1 MMLYYL
7 VMGSTERPETKE
19 MNMTLEQVLAEMA
32 KGSTSI
38 ARAKELMGENLT
50 AEAETEIR
58 KAQDQIMRGVFNHQA
73 TMRRVMARG
82 F

>member
-19 MNMTLEQVLAEMA
+19 IKMTLEQVLAEMA

-38 ARAKELMGENLT
+38 AKAKELMGENLT
-50 AEAETEIR
+50 PEAEAEIR

>member
-7 VMGSTERPETKE
+7 IMGSTERPETKE
-19 MNMTLEQVLAEMA
+19 IKMTLEQVLAEMA

-38 ARAKELMGENLT
+38 AKAKEMMGENLT
-50 AEAETEIR
+50 PEAEAEIR
-58 KAQDQIMRGVFNHQA
+58 KAQDQIMSGVFNHQA
-73 TMRRVMARG
+73 TMRCVMARG